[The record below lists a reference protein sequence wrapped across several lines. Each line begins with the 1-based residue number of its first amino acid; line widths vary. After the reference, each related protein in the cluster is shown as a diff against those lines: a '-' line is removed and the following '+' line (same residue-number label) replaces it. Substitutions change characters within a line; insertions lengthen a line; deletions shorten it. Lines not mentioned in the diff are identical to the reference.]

1 MFGKNPK
8 KLESII
14 GADSEF
20 KGELSVK
27 GTVRVDGFLEGEIRA
42 DWVIVGES
50 GRIKGNITSR
60 GTIVGGKVEGNI
72 HANEIVE
79 LKHDSYVT
87 GEIRSGKLAVSE
99 GAVFVGYSLMTAVN
113 ESTEIPEGRVVKLNS
128 QS

>member
-1 MFGKNPK
+1 MFGKNSK

-14 GADSEF
+14 GVDSEF
-20 KGELSVK
+20 RGELSVK
-27 GTVRVDGFLEGEIRA
+27 GTVRIDGFMEGETRA

-79 LKHDSYVT
+79 LKPDSYVT

-113 ESTEIPEGRVVKLNS
+113 ESTEIPDGRVVKLNLPS
-128 QS
+128 

>member
-42 DWVIVGES
+42 GWVIVGES

-79 LKHDSYVT
+79 LKPDSSVT
-87 GEIRSGKLAVSE
+87 GEIRYGKLAVSE

-113 ESTEIPEGRVVKLNS
+113 ESTEIPDGRVVKLNS
-128 QS
+128 PS